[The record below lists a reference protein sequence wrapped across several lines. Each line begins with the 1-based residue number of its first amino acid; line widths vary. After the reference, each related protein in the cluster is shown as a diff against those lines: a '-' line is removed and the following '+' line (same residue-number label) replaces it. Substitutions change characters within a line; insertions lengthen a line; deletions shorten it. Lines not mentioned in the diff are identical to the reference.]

1 MMMTPIEPSL
11 PLGPYRIVRLLRRWS
26 AAGAGGGA
34 RLPSLIRLGARLGMA
49 PEAAVAVASLFELT
63 EACLARP
70 LRAECCCS
78 PRLSS
83 DERAVL
89 MMLAAVTPAHPHLAN
104 AAIPHGL
111 PGALI
116 WAVRSVQRLLDDA
129 EGQPPFGPQGGCPFT
144 TPDRGTR
151 PLIQP
156 MG

>member
-1 MMMTPIEPSL
+1 MMMTPIEPSQ
-11 PLGPYRIVRLLRRWS
+11 PAGSYRIVRLLRRWG
-26 AAGAGGGA
+26 AAATDGSA
-34 RLPSLIRLGARLGMA
+34 RLPSLVRLGAQLGMA

-78 PRLSS
+78 TRLSC

-129 EGQPPFGPQGGCPFT
+129 EFRPSFGQRSGCPF
-144 TPDRGTR
+144 GAQ

-156 MG
+156 TG